1 MKTTMTFILFA
12 MMTSVVMADWNNG
25 NGNGNNNGN
34 GNGNGK
40 GARCE
45 AQGTLDKLNKERTV
59 GSAEVP
65 MNPTKELDQCEKLKI
80 IAIIN
85 GDEGGY
91 DTSDNTPTMDGKA
104 SCRKDGGYTIDYKD
118 CVTVKNLYN
127 AAVLAETGMFAAQK
141 IIQNEKNIKQQKDI
155 AEATAKGDIQYGT
168 IDAVIERN
176 KFNATMNKTQA
187 MTYSTAVTALSAGMI
202 AWKGKKFLSKYCSK
216 KLDPKITAKVAKDM
230 GFANFDSAQCSAMAE
245 NNKGSPVFMNDD
257 AKVRFIAELGILIQK
272 AAEAMRRAGIDEAVA
287 AKFENQPKPSGGE
300 GSIDL
305 DPCFSANPP
314 AECKRPGPPRNIS
327 AGNFAGST
335 TDFGSGSGANQD
347 FNFDPDGTSG
357 TGADAAVTGA
367 NGEKIA
373 DMNSPFEKQAKE
385 ASGILNPAGAANVTP
400 GGAAPSGGAGGGP
413 GGGGGGSATIGDD
426 LAGADGDDNKD
437 PDIKTNK
444 ASGKYKA
451 GGGGFKS
458 VTNSGT
464 EENPFA
470 SMFDAKGEEGGI
482 EEDRSIASDDGE
494 ASGIFQKISRKYG
507 QVQEEKRLDTQNVE

>member
-1 MKTTMTFILFA
+1 MTFILFA
-12 MMTSVVMADWNNG
+12 MMTSVVMADWNN
-25 NGNGNNNGN
+25 NGNNSNGNNN

-45 AQGTLDKLNKERTV
+45 NQGKLKEMRTSRLGSPSTGTTEAVAGDKKLPLD
-59 GSAEVP
+59 A
-65 MNPTKELDQCEKLKI
+65 CENLKI
-80 IAIIN
+80 ISYMN
-85 GDEGGY
+85 NDPDGW
-91 DTSDNTPTMDGKA
+91 DTSDNTPTMDGKI

-118 CVTVKNLYN
+118 CVVVKNLYN
-127 AAVLAETGMFAAQK
+127 AAVLAETAMFATQK

-176 KFNATMNKTQA
+176 KFNSGMNKTQA
-187 MTYSTAVTALSAGMI
+187 ITYSGAVTALSSGMI
-202 AWKGKKFLSKYCSK
+202 AWKGKKFLSKQCK
-216 KLDPKITAKVAKDM
+216 KQDFTKINDFVNSQGSEKFDVAK
-230 GFANFDSAQCSAMAE
+230 CTAMAE
-245 NNKGSPVFMNDD
+245 SNKGTHIFMNDD

-300 GSIDL
+300 GSIDS

-327 AGNFAGST
+327 AGNFAGNT

-385 ASGILNPAGAANVTP
+385 ASGILDPAGAASVTP

-413 GGGGGGSATIGDD
+413 GGGGGGSATLGDD
-426 LAGADGDDNKD
+426 LAGADGDDSKD

-451 GGGGFKS
+451 GGGGFSS
-458 VTNSGT
+458 VTKGGN

>member
-1 MKTTMTFILFA
+1 MTFILFA
-12 MMTSVVMADWNNG
+12 MMTSVVMGQNNNNG
-25 NGNGNNNGN
+25 NNNNGNNNGNGN

-65 MNPTKELDQCEKLKI
+65 KNPTKELDQCEKLKI

-85 GDEGGY
+85 DDEGGY

-141 IIQNEKNIKQQKDI
+141 IIQNEKNIKQQQDI
-155 AEATAKGDIQYGT
+155 ADATAKGDVQYGA

-187 MTYSTAVTALSAGMI
+187 MTYSAAVTALSTGMI

-216 KLDPKITAKVAKDM
+216 KLDGKFTKMVEGKT
-230 GFANFDSAQCSAMAE
+230 GFANFDSAQCTAMAE

-257 AKVRFIAELGILIQK
+257 AKIRFIGELGILIQK
-272 AAEAMRRAGIDEAVA
+272 AAEAMRRAGIDESVA
-287 AKFENQPKPSGGE
+287 ERFANQPKPSGGE
-300 GSIDL
+300 GSIDS

-314 AECKRPGPPRNIS
+314 PECKKSGPRNIS
-327 AGNFAGST
+327 AGNFAGNT

-367 NGEKIA
+367 DAEKIA

-385 ASGILNPAGAANVTP
+385 ASGILDPAGAANVTP
-400 GGAAPSGGAGGGP
+400 GGAAPAGGAGGGP

-451 GGGGFKS
+451 GGGGFTS
-458 VTNSGT
+458 VTKGGS

-494 ASGIFQKISRKYG
+494 ASGIFQKISKKYG
-507 QVQEEKRLDTQNVE
+507 QVQQEKRLDTQNVE

>member
-1 MKTTMTFILFA
+1 MKTTMTFILFV
-12 MMTSVVMADWNNG
+12 MMTSVVMADNSNQ
-25 NGNGNNNGN
+25 NQNS
-34 GNGNGK
+34 K
-40 GARCE
+40 GVRCE
-45 AQGTLDKLNKERTV
+45 VELKGVQNPLRIKEKKEGT
-59 GSAEVP
+59 SS
-65 MNPTKELDQCEKLKI
+65 ELVECEKYKVLSI
-80 IAIIN
+80 MNGSEDIAA
-85 GDEGGY
+85 
-91 DTSDNTPTMDGKA
+91 NTTVTTMDGKIP
-104 SCRKDGGYTIDYKD
+104 CKQDGGYTMDFKD
-118 CVTVKNLYN
+118 CKKVMNLYN
-127 AAVLAETGMFAAQK
+127 TVVLAETAMFATQK

-155 AEATAKGDIQYGT
+155 ADATAKGDIQYGT

-176 KFNATMNKTQA
+176 KFNAGMNKTQA
-187 MTYSTAVTALSAGMI
+187 ITYSGAVTALSGGLI
-202 AWKGKKFLSKYCSK
+202 GWGGKKSLAKRCKKDIAKIKPLVDKELNLS
-216 KLDPKITAKVAKDM
+216 DPAFNVGTCENIANEFKEKQSV
-230 GFANFDSAQCSAMAE
+230 FANDYS
-245 NNKGSPVFMNDD
+245 KG
-257 AKVRFIAELGILIQK
+257 RFIAELGILIQK
-272 AAEAMRRAGIDEAVA
+272 AAEAMRRAGIDESVA
-287 AKFENQPKPSGGE
+287 ERFANQPKPSGGE

-314 AECKRPGPPRNIS
+314 AECKKPGPPRNIS

-335 TDFGSGSGANQD
+335 TAFGSGSGANQD